1 MQPVDFDD
9 FIRANTELR
18 STELIPEV
26 MLHLVG
32 ELVPLWKATDV
43 EAITPSGEPPFWAFA
58 WIGGQAVTRYILD
71 EPAEVRGLR
80 VFDFATGS
88 GLSAIASVMAGAR
101 SVRASDIDALACS
114 AARLNAQANGVAIDV
129 TSDDVVGSPM
139 DDVDVI
145 IAGDICYEAATAR
158 RVLSW
163 LREQS
168 AAGRRVL
175 IGDPGRAYF
184 PHDDL
189 VCLARYHVPTTAEIE
204 DVDVRAAAVW
214 TFRENA

>member
-1 MQPVDFDD
+1 MSVDFEA
-9 FIRANTELR
+9 FIRSNTELR

-26 MLHLVG
+26 KLHLVG
-32 ELVPLWKATDV
+32 ELVPLWRATDIDT
-43 EAITPSGEPPFWAFA
+43 ITPSGEPPFWAFA

-71 EPAEVRGLR
+71 TPAEVVGKR

-88 GLSAIASVMAGAR
+88 GLSAIACAQVGA
-101 SVRASDIDALACS
+101 SWVTGSDIDELACA
-114 AARLNAQANGVAIDV
+114 AARMNARANAVEFTV

-139 DDVDVI
+139 DEADVI

-158 RVLSW
+158 RVLRW
-163 LREQS
+163 LRDLAE
-168 AAGRRVL
+168 AGKRVL

-189 VCLARYHVPTTAEIE
+189 ECLARYAVPTTAEIE

-214 TFRENA
+214 TFRVNA